1 LFLRACGR
9 HGAKA
14 NRYNSE
20 VWLGEV
26 VTFFPTSKGRTVC
39 KKFESDLVLFS

>member
-26 VTFFPTSKGRTVC
+26 VTFFPRQRVGRFVRNSRVT
-39 KKFESDLVLFS
+39 